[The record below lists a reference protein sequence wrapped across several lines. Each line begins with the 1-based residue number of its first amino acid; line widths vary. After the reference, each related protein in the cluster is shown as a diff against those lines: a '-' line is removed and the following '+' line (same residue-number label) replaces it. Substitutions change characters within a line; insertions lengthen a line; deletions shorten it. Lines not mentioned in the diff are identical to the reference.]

1 MRRWLFKSEPGE
13 YSIDALAQDRR
24 DWWTGVRNY
33 QARNFMRDMRPGDG
47 ALFYH
52 SSCAEPGV
60 YGAAKVS
67 AAAAPDP
74 TQFDPQSEY
83 YDPKA
88 TPAAPRWFC
97 AQIEFVKKF
106 ARPLLLSAIRQIPEL
121 AEMHILRRG
130 SRLSIT
136 PVTAAEWRVIA
147 GR

>member
-83 YDPKA
+83 YDAKA